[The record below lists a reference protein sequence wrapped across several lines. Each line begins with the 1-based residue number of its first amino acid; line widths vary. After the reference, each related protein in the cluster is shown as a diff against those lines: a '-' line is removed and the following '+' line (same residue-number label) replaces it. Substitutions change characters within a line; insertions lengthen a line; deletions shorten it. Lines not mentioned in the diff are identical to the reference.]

1 MGILQTSV
9 QEINDIEAVK
19 ARREEIDSTD
29 QEEDIATWEGIIR
42 ELEENLGGL
51 RQSFSEVKETMTS
64 NLQLLKEE
72 DVLQSHEDK
81 VKEVTSRVNDVRR
94 RLKVGGA

>member
-9 QEINDIEAVK
+9 QEINVK
-19 ARREEIDSTD
+19 ACCEEVDSTD

-42 ELEENLGGL
+42 ELEEKLGGL
-51 RQSFSEVKETMTS
+51 RQSFSEVKEKMTS

-72 DVLQSHEDK
+72 DVVLQSHEDK